1 MREREREKRG
11 IEESYPVPPLL
22 LSKRTRAD
30 KRGKRE
36 EPFYYM
42 WKRACMSVPVCLL
55 ACVCVIC
62 LPIRDLCA
70 RRSKLRKKK
79 KKRKGKLSLSWY
91 LRARSLAR
99 LMCLVYPI
107 LFFSSPVVHMLHTQF
122 TLSRTDY
129 KNGPLK

>member
-1 MREREREKRG
+1 MRERKERNRRIVPRTTTFTFQTDKSGQKGKKRRT
-11 IEESYPVPPLL
+11 VLL
-22 LSKRTRAD
+22 YVETRV
-30 KRGKRE
+30 
-36 EPFYYM
+36 YVC
-42 WKRACMSVPVCLL
+42 ACLPACL
-55 ACVCVIC
+55 CVCVIC